1 MKIPTR
7 KRQRGL
13 RFNITPLIDIVFLL
27 IIFFLVASHFVR
39 SETLEAVELP
49 DATQHEETENEA
61 AKRLVVT
68 ITADR
73 KLHVA
78 GKVVDLQT
86 VEQMIFAGR
95 QDEQDNFEIHIR
107 SDKTV
112 PYRDIQPIMLAC
124 ARAGVTS
131 VKFAVIWERE

>member
-7 KRQRGL
+7 KRRRGL
-13 RFNITPLIDIVFLL
+13 RFNITPLIDVVFLL

-49 DATQHEETENEA
+49 DATQHEETENKA
-61 AKRLVVT
+61 VKRLVVT

-73 KLHVA
+73 KLHVV

-86 VEQMIFAGR
+86 VEQMIFSGR
-95 QDEQDNFEIHIR
+95 HDEQDNFEVHIR

-131 VKFAVIWERE
+131 VKFPVIWERE